1 MDLLRLAECPRGTW
15 LEFMT
20 RVFHNAWN
28 EWDHEP
34 KDDLEFAEILNWL
47 HEGQHT
53 NQDIAKLKKCEKD
66 MMNIR
71 NMGVTNFAFPTNAL
85 VDAHNQEQYEVCKQ
99 QKLKIN
105 AQDSVF
111 GDHSNEV
118 K

>member
-1 MDLLRLAECPRGTW
+1 
-15 LEFMT
+15 
-20 RVFHNAWN
+20 
-28 EWDHEP
+28 
-34 KDDLEFAEILNWL
+34 
-47 HEGQHT
+47 
-53 NQDIAKLKKCEKD
+53 